1 MRRTTVV
8 EKNNF
13 EKETS
18 VEQKMKV
25 FVHYFGFNV
34 YMVNRGR
41 PHFIYRQLVPLAGS
55 RRNSNMP
62 CQIL

>member
-1 MRRTTVV
+1 MRQTTVV

-18 VEQKMKV
+18 MEQKMKV

-34 YMVNRGR
+34 YAVNRGR
-41 PHFIYRQLVPLAGS
+41 PRSTDNWYLLPAAGVI
-55 RRNSNMP
+55 
-62 CQIL
+62 QICHAEL